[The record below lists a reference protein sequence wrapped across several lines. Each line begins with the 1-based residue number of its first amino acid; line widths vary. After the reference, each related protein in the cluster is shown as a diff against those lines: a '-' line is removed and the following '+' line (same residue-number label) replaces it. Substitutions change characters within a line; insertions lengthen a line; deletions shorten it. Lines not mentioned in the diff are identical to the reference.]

1 MYNHHESLHEFHVPE
16 NLPVGEYSLTAVL
29 NYRRMPDP
37 LADYLEVER
46 RPVIEVSRDLRK
58 LKVQ

>member
-1 MYNHHESLHEFHVPE
+1 VERTEQYVVTIPDDLEH
-16 NLPVGEYSLTAVL
+16 GEYYLTARL

-37 LADYLEVER
+37 LADYLKIAR

-58 LKVQ
+58 IRIND